1 MAAAPAA
8 FKAWTSRQYA
18 TAKAD
23 ARASCKALSRRAL
36 VEEAVALKMAALRAQ
51 HDALRVADVAS
62 KAKVALQRSDN
73 QVKNRMLSGERNSFK
88 DDKITPFFSKACSS
102 VVHLLGVAFLKI
114 TAACYGHQR
123 RFGYLQI
130 FFAALWGGVLL
141 ETMQHRVLK
150 DARLDVY
157 EIVKEQNN
165 NPRSLNDRGVDAM
178 RRAEGAPTGTATT
191 VPSSSA
197 ISRGR
202 KIVTGGCVEKFGIEA
217 SDCDLPGDAWRLGS
231 PEKFLQ
237 GMLKAFGVL
246 KIVQGAFIYTLQ
258 LAIDGAPMTNQ
269 HGLSRML
276 AIPCAAVWGQE
287 SYDTLRFAFK
297 PIIDAFR
304 ELEAQGCVWV
314 EGVLVPFAIVFG
326 LDKKCEW
333 MGTIGCGGA
342 MGSATWPDAKTPVL
356 AQLRHLGMPFG
367 CGCGDPDCGH
377 WRLDIQRVKDG
388 AAATSQKLF
397 DLLGW
402 DCMNF
407 VEPIV
412 VNKAHAVEHACCV
425 PVPAFGA
432 EGVEDLV
439 DGWDEQ
445 TVNAKWTAVRFRT
458 LPVPCVAVMRSQLVE
473 ALTSIDLLRRADAY
487 LQFKGPREGSLW
499 GVDHE
504 VVAEDGLHCI
514 LRMGGMVKGAFMT
527 RLRSG
532 GAEAERAILLAE
544 KLIQRRVA
552 SYKVRYEPETHNTEI
567 AVHED
572 GDKNARAILALFASE
587 EQDEAAAGAGA
598 PTGTGQ
604 AARSNPLTALILDPV
619 ERRRWWKMFDEYNE
633 GIKIVR
639 MVPTIIPG
647 EGGYVEQ
654 LHADADKMQ
663 GHFDT
668 WWVAA
673 RPFVGVTVLTNY
685 GHSLKGGNFSRFMKR
700 FGCLVCFSADAMEQ
714 KNDDMFALFFRHS
727 QKFGSCGRG
736 VGARKA
742 TMVETLWGS
751 ALRQMAYMTGKD
763 KEILAAHAAAVR
775 VRAAGA
781 KIRHLLRVRFPYR

>member
-1 MAAAPAA
+1 
-8 FKAWTSRQYA
+8 
-18 TAKAD
+18 
-23 ARASCKALSRRAL
+23 
-36 VEEAVALKMAALRAQ
+36 
-51 HDALRVADVAS
+51 
-62 KAKVALQRSDN
+62 
-73 QVKNRMLSGERNSFK
+73 
-88 DDKITPFFSKACSS
+88 
-102 VVHLLGVAFLKI
+102 
-114 TAACYGHQR
+114 
-123 RFGYLQI
+123 
-130 FFAALWGGVLL
+130 
-141 ETMQHRVLK
+141 
-150 DARLDVY
+150 
-157 EIVKEQNN
+157 
-165 NPRSLNDRGVDAM
+165 
-178 RRAEGAPTGTATT
+178 
-191 VPSSSA
+191 
-197 ISRGR
+197 
-202 KIVTGGCVEKFGIEA
+202 
-217 SDCDLPGDAWRLGS
+217 
-231 PEKFLQ
+231 
-237 GMLKAFGVL
+237 
-246 KIVQGAFIYTLQ
+246 
-258 LAIDGAPMTNQ
+258 
-269 HGLSRML
+269 
-276 AIPCAAVWGQE
+276 
-287 SYDTLRFAFK
+287 
-297 PIIDAFR
+297 
-304 ELEAQGCVWV
+304 
-314 EGVLVPFAIVFG
+314 
-326 LDKKCEW
+326 
-333 MGTIGCGGA
+333 

-356 AQLRHLGMPFG
+356 AQLRHLGMPFE

-412 VNKAHAVEHACCV
+412 VNKAHAVEHVHARSRRGPASLSDDDDDDRSQLIDTSGWSRPWTKTKMEAALHEACR
-425 PVPAFGA
+425 
-432 EGVEDLV
+432 GVEELV

-445 TVNAKWTAVRFRT
+445 TVNAKWMAVRFRT

-499 GVDHE
+499 GVDQE

-514 LRMGGMVKGAFMT
+514 LRMGRMVKGAFMT

-544 KLIQRRVA
+544 KLIQRRGA

-619 ERRRWWKMFDEYNE
+619 ERRRWWKMFNEYMYNE

-639 MVPTIIPG
+639 MVPTISPG
-647 EGGYVEQ
+647 EEGYVEQ

-663 GHFDT
+663 GHFNA

-673 RPFVGVTVLTNY
+673 RPLVGVTVLTNY

-700 FGCLVCFSADAMEQ
+700 FGYLICFSADAMEQ

-742 TMVETLWGS
+742 TIVETLWGS
-751 ALRQMAYMTGKD
+751 VLRQMAYMTGKD

-775 VRAAGA
+775 ACVDEND
-781 KIRHLLRVRFPYR
+781 